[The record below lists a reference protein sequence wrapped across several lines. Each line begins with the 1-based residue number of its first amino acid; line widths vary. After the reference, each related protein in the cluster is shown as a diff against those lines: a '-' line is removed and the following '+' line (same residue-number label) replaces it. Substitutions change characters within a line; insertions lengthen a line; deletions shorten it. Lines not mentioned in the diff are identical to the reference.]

1 MVFHAHATQDIQ
13 EIKIMDAHYAHQE
26 HNGME
31 LNALQLVL
39 QALIHL
45 IHLILVQD
53 TVQLDILSIVHQINV
68 NQKLHHVVKI
78 LYGMEPY
85 VFVLQV
91 HIKLMEIVKFVNQ
104 EQHLMALLLVQ

>member
-1 MVFHAHATQDIQ
+1 MLTLMVFHAHATQDIQ

-39 QALIHL
+39 QAL

-104 EQHLMALLLVQ
+104 EQHLMDKNV